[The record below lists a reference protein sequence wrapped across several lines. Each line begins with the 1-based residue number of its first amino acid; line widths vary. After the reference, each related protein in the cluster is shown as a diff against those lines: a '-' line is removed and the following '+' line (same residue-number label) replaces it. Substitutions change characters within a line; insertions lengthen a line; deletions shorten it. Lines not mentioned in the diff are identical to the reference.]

1 MHINK
6 RILKNIKDIGLK
18 SQKVELNS
26 VKKISDFRQ
35 EIDAIALEMERE
47 MQSALSQLDQTT
59 RKGQA
64 AMDKIQDIKNVID
77 EFVDKVN
84 DLGVDLP
91 GEVKADINQIEANE
105 SIIGNAIYELEEA
118 QASIMNSI

>member
-6 RILKNIKDIGLK
+6 RILKNINEIGLK

-35 EIDAIALEMERE
+35 ELDSIAQEMERE

-59 RKGQA
+59 RKGQT
-64 AMDKIQDIKNVID
+64 AMDKITDIKNDID
-77 EFVDKVN
+77 EFVNKVD

-91 GEVKADINQIEANE
+91 GEVKADINQIEALE

>member
-6 RILKNIKDIGLK
+6 RILKNINEIGLK

-26 VKKISDFRQ
+26 VKKINDFRQ
-35 EIDAIALEMERE
+35 ELDSIAQEMERE

-59 RKGQA
+59 RKGQT
-64 AMDKIQDIKNVID
+64 AMDKITDIKNDID
-77 EFVDKVN
+77 EFVNKVD

-91 GEVKADINQIEANE
+91 GEVKADINQIEALE

>member
-118 QASIMNSI
+118 QGSIMNSI